1 MRSSGRGVDGSILQT
16 KRRLEM
22 AEESGGGV
30 PQSATEAKEQAQEK
44 VSGLAD
50 RAQSTARDQVDQRST
65 QAGEQ
70 VNSLAGDLRS
80 VGEQLRSQ
88 DNSKGADVADQ
99 VAQRAERVG
108 GYLTESDA
116 DRILGDI
123 EDFGRRQPL
132 LALAGGVVLGLAAAR
147 FLKASS
153 TSRYEGR
160 SNGSA
165 QTTQSTPAPTASLQ
179 GQSSGGEAVGA
190 AVPPPEAPAP
200 AVAGAAGTTPA

>member
-1 MRSSGRGVDGSILQT
+1 
-16 KRRLEM
+16 M
-22 AEESGGGV
+22 ADDSGGGA
-30 PQSATEAKEQAQEK
+30 PQSATEVKEQAQEK

-50 RAQSTARDQVDQRST
+50 RAQSTAREQVDQRST

-70 VNSLAGDLRS
+70 VTSLASDLRS

-88 DNSKGADVADQ
+88 DNTNSAKVAEQ
-99 VAQRAERVG
+99 VAERAERAG

-123 EDFGRRQPL
+123 EDLGRRQPL
-132 LALAGGVVLGLAAAR
+132 LVLAGGVVLGLAAAR

-153 TSRYEGR
+153 TSRYESR
-160 SNGSA
+160 STQASQGT
-165 QTTQSTPAPTASLQ
+165 QTRAYSPAPTASLQ
-179 GQSSGGEAVGA
+179 GQEVGGEAVGA

-200 AVAGAAGTTPA
+200 AVAGTPST

>member
-1 MRSSGRGVDGSILQT
+1 
-16 KRRLEM
+16 M

-70 VNSLAGDLRS
+70 VSSLAGDLRS

-88 DNSKGADVADQ
+88 DNAKGAHVADQ

-116 DRILGDI
+116 DRILSDI

-153 TSRYEGR
+153 TSRYESR
-160 SNGSA
+160 TASSL
-165 QTTQSTPAPTASLQ
+165 QPTQSRPAPTASLQ
-179 GQSSGGEAVGA
+179 GQEIGGEAVGA
-190 AVPPPEAPAP
+190 ATPPPAPPAP
-200 AVAGAAGTTPA
+200 AVAGAAGSTPA